1 MNVFF
6 KFNPGTRAEAKKKTV
21 KFAMDHGAQ
30 DVKQLLPGLTDAESK
45 RLMVANVSSPA
56 AAKKLI
62 AALGKRPEV
71 EYAEL
76 GPKRELRDDG

>member
-1 MNVFF
+1 
-6 KFNPGTRAEAKKKTV
+6 
-21 KFAMDHGAQ
+21 
-30 DVKQLLPGLTDAESK
+30 
-45 RLMVANVSSPA
+45 MVANVSSPA